1 MGEGAIFFLSTDTHT
16 VDGLLETAEIG
27 IFLHPAQQVKKKK
40 KKELALLSE
49 KRTDRRREAQTQRLT
64 KTTATEILPL

>member
-27 IFLHPAQQVKKKK
+27 IFLHPARQVKK